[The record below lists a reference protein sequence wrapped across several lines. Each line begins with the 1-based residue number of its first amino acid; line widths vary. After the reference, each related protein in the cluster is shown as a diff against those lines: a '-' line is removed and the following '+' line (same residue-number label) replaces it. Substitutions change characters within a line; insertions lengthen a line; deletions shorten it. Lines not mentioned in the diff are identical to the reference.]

1 MKFRVELAW
10 KDGEAEDAPSIYLAA
25 DGSVILQGRILRPEE
40 REKLQLPAD
49 CGLISVDKNLI
60 RAIKEML

>member
-25 DGSVILQGRILRPEE
+25 DGSVILQGRILGPRNARSSNCRPT
-40 REKLQLPAD
+40 A
-49 CGLISVDKNLI
+49 V
-60 RAIKEML
+60 